1 MYNLV
6 IGLDEDVCYL
16 KRLRG
21 MLLGVLAVPA
31 ACSHCL
37 VCVGQRNGLYK
48 KSVLWTHWHHAQML
62 S

>member
-6 IGLDEDVCYL
+6 IGLDEDLRYL
-16 KRLRG
+16 KRVNS

-37 VCVGQRNGLYK
+37 VCVGQRNGL
-48 KSVLWTHWHHAQML
+48 
-62 S
+62 